1 MLSGSEVT
9 PRHASTQWSCI
20 RSTAIPP
27 ASRAASST
35 QALDAVDVR
44 RRLLLA
50 TPLLLAACNW
60 DEQNGGASPARYRSA
75 VNDVLAHFHA
85 PGAVAGFWVPGA
97 VPWTSAFGI
106 ADVTTGRPMTLDDHF
121 SIRSITKSFTVT
133 AIFQLARDGALSLD
147 DTISQYVPG
156 IPNGATI
163 TLTQL
168 AAMESGVRNYTE
180 VLAFLEIF
188 AKDFAKPWTNAEIV
202 SYAIPKSP
210 VFDPGA
216 QYNYSNTNTILLG
229 MVVES
234 VTQAPLGDFL
244 QARIF
249 DPLGLADTTYP
260 TIVPLPDP
268 HPLPYLV
275 SEKTGEQNPVDLV
288 NPTALGGAGAMVS
301 TLDDLAAWAEA
312 LGTGRL
318 LTPAQQT
325 FRLSHS
331 RPATDGPVYDRY
343 GVGIGQLD
351 GRWGHTGSALGFQ
364 AAAFYDPRTGAF
376 IATAVNASPLDDTPR
391 FPDDERRLEPNIA
404 EEIFR
409 ALAAIVASP

>member
-1 MLSGSEVT
+1 MESID
-9 PRHASTQWSCI
+9 QY
-20 RSTAIPP
+20 
-27 ASRAASST
+27 
-35 QALDAVDVR
+35 R
-44 RRLLLA
+44 RRLILGA
-50 TPLLLAACNW
+50 PLLLSACLW
-60 DEQNGGASPARYRSA
+60 EEQSSGPSPKQYRDA
-75 VNDVLAHFHA
+75 VAGVVEHFRA
-85 PGAVAGFWVPGA
+85 PGAVAGVWYPGEP
-97 VPWTSAFGI
+97 PWKAALGV
-106 ADVTTGRPMTLDDHF
+106 ADVASGRPLKLDDHF
-121 SIRSITKSFTVT
+121 SIRSITKSFAVT

-156 IPNGATI
+156 IPNGTTI

-180 VLAFLEIF
+180 VIAFLEIF

-216 QYNYSNTNTILLG
+216 QYNYSNTNTVLLA

-234 VTQAPLGDFL
+234 VTKAPLGDFL

-249 DPLGLADTTYP
+249 VPLGLADTTYP
-260 TIVPLPDP
+260 TTVPLPDP

-275 SEKTGEQNPVDLV
+275 NEKTGEQIPVDLV

-312 LGTGRL
+312 LGTGGL

-331 RPATDGPVYDRY
+331 RPATSGPVYDRY

-351 GRWGHTGSALGFQ
+351 GWWGHTGSALGFQ
-364 AAAFYDPRTGAF
+364 AAAFHDPRTGGV
-376 IATAVNASPLDDTPR
+376 IAAAVNASPLDDTPR
-391 FPDDERRLEPNIA
+391 FPDDEGRLEPNIA

-409 ALAAIVASP
+409 ALAAVVASR